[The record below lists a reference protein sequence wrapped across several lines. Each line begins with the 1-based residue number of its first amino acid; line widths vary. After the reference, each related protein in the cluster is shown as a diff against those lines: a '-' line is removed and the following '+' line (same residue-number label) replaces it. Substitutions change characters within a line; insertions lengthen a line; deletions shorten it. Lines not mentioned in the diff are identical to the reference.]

1 MPAGG
6 RRVTMEATTDWRR
19 TMDAQTYENV
29 VAALHGEAFAHAR
42 YMLFAAAAR
51 KRGDVR
57 LASMFEGIAA
67 VELHEHFAE
76 LAELAELV
84 GADADNIRTAIQDEN
99 FEVEAMYPQF
109 AEQARVAGEI
119 AVSERFAEMAED
131 EREHEKVLE
140 QTIERLEVPA

>member
-1 MPAGG
+1 
-6 RRVTMEATTDWRR
+6 
-19 TMDAQTYENV
+19 
-29 VAALHGEAFAHAR
+29 
-42 YMLFAAAAR
+42 
-51 KRGDVR
+51 
-57 LASMFEGIAA
+57 MFEGIAA
-67 VELHEHFAE
+67 VELQEHFAE

-119 AVSERFAEMAED
+119 SVSERFAEMAED

>member
-1 MPAGG
+1 
-6 RRVTMEATTDWRR
+6 
-19 TMDAQTYENV
+19 MDAQTYENV

-51 KRGDVR
+51 KRGDAR
-57 LASMFEGIAA
+57 LGSMFEGIAA
-67 VELHEHFAE
+67 VELQEHFAE

-119 AVSERFAEMAED
+119 SVSERFAEMAED